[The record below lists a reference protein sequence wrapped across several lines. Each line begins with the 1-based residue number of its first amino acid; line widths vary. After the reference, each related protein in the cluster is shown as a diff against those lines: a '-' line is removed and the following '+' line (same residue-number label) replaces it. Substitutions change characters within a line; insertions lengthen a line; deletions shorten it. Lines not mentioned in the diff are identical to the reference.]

1 MPVLR
6 AGLQQVQREDLRL
19 GGNAFTVTRS
29 SGQCALHRGEN
40 KIIQIYH
47 VRTHGFVYLGARIQ
61 FSYNGEK
68 ERKEMWTW
76 HLLFFSVT
84 FPPAQ
89 GPISVYSVAIASGW
103 KALRK
108 QVLRKRMLNDIS
120 CDVSRLIFL
129 HMTMCKAENR
139 QLLWSI
145 VRGWERPFPR
155 NVPVEP
161 GQRAALS
168 MGAVWNQIPLS
179 HRCLGLQLTHRPQA
193 SSKFKVFMM
202 GSGTCGK
209 FPEGLGVIQVCSVTL
224 HPSVWANPAPRVA
237 GSCRSI
243 VIAQLPS
250 ACSEHPSSK
259 SSPTSSSGITASN
272 EAK

>member
-1 MPVLR
+1 
-6 AGLQQVQREDLRL
+6 
-19 GGNAFTVTRS
+19 
-29 SGQCALHRGEN
+29 
-40 KIIQIYH
+40 
-47 VRTHGFVYLGARIQ
+47 
-61 FSYNGEK
+61 
-68 ERKEMWTW
+68 MWTW

-108 QVLRKRMLNDIS
+108 QVLRKKMLNDIS

-129 HMTMCKAENR
+129 HMTVCKAENR

-237 GSCRSI
+237 GSCRST
-243 VIAQLPS
+243 VIARPVHVLSILPANHLPHHLQGS
-250 ACSEHPSSK
+250 QPQTKQNSCKIFAWSVVQIFFPSL
-259 SSPTSSSGITASN
+259 
-272 EAK
+272 